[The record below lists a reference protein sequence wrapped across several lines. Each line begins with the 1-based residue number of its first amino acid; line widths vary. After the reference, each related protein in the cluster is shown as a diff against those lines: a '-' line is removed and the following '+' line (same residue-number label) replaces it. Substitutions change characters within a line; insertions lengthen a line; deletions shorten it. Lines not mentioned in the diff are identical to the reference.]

1 MKKYIKAIALGLT
14 LIIVSCAENEK
25 CGYDCIPSC
34 NLLTDFENQTIGSAG
49 NWQPIALASVGVQ
62 IRSGSKK
69 LRLVDDSGASSAF
82 NERDFPT
89 NLITAGCE
97 FSYDVEYDSGSV
109 ANLPTASNSL
119 QIYQGTFSA
128 ITRRATFVLNSA
140 NLIASL
146 VAPKTIK
153 VPLTLASGSSLPS
166 NSFGQWVLAGGS
178 STPTPADIANFNALI
193 QNINGVYFFVDSG
206 SNPSEIWWY
215 DNFCFTQC
223 CPQ

>member
-14 LIIVSCAENEK
+14 LITVSCDEK
-25 CGYDCIPSC
+25 ETCCVTSC
-34 NLLTDFENQTIGSAG
+34 NLLTDFENQTTGSAG
-49 NWQPIALASVGVQ
+49 NWQPVALVSVGVQ

-97 FSYDVEYDSGSV
+97 FSYDVEYDSGSI

-119 QIYQGTFSA
+119 IIYQGAFNSFTSRA
-128 ITRRATFVLNSA
+128 IFVLNSA

-153 VPLTLASGSSLPS
+153 VPLTLASGTSLPS

-178 STPTPADIANFNALI
+178 SPSSPADIANFNALI
-193 QNINGVYFFVDSG
+193 QNINGVSFFVDSG

-223 CPQ
+223 CPK